1 MQNGR
6 RYNVNG
12 FPRVCYVP
20 NSPKGQ
26 KVRHSE
32 LLKPNNLGLMPTL
45 LQDRWKVPSTMMT
58 IFLGS
63 TYWQYTRR
71 TCLQC
76 MPRMLLNDLWT
87 DRWHVH
93 TLLLVGVVHAFG
105 MVSYVQ
111 QSVKRMAKRSRKWA
125 RFRTPYQ
132 MLGYGCFSRQPF
144 FASLAAALSYSWIS
158 PW

>member
-26 KVRHSE
+26 KVRQSE

-45 LQDRWKVPSTMMT
+45 LQDRWKAPSIMMT

-63 TYWQYTRR
+63 TYWQYTRC

-76 MPRMLLNDLWT
+76 MPHMPLNRQVTRTYITVSRRGTCFWDGQPCAT
-87 DRWHVH
+87 KCEKN
-93 TLLLVGVVHAFG
+93 GKAF
-105 MVSYVQ
+105 Q
-111 QSVKRMAKRSRKWA
+111 EWA
-125 RFRTPYQ
+125 RFRTPYRTW
-132 MLGYGCFSRQPF
+132 GYGCFSRQPF
-144 FASLAAALSYSWIS
+144 FASLATALSYSWIS